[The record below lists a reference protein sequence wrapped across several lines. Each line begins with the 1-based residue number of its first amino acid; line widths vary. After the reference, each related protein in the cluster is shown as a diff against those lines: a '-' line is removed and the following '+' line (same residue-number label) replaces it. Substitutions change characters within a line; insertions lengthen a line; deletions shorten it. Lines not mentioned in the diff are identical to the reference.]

1 MAKYVT
7 SILDL
12 IGNTPLI
19 QLRKKEGERRAEIYL
34 KLEFFNAGGS
44 VKDRI
49 AVHMIKTAEASG
61 ALKPGNTIVEA
72 TSGNTGIGLAMAAA
86 AKGYPFIAIMPDT
99 VSNERKLLVKA
110 YGGVVVETPGAGG
123 SKANLDKLEE
133 LLADHADYVSPRQF
147 ENPANP
153 EIHRKTTG
161 PEIVEALGGAPDV
174 FVAGVGTGG
183 TITGVGA
190 YLKSVRKDIRIV
202 AVEPEKS
209 PVLSGGAPSPHQI
222 QGIGAGFVPPV
233 LNTEIY
239 GEIMK
244 VSDQDAAET
253 ARTLAKEEGILLGF
267 SSGAA
272 IYAALRLAEQL
283 EEDKRIVVIAPDNG
297 ERYLSTTLFE

>member
-1 MAKYVT
+1 MAKCVT
-7 SILDL
+7 SILSL
-12 IGNTPLI
+12 IGSTPLI
-19 QLRKKEGERRAEIYL
+19 RLRHRGGHRAEVYL

-49 AVHMIKTAEASG
+49 ALHMIETAEASG
-61 ALKPGNTIVEA
+61 ALKPGSTIVEA
-72 TSGNTGIGLAMAAA
+72 TSGNTGIGLALAAA
-86 AKGYPFIAIMPDT
+86 AKGYPFIAVMPDS
-99 VSNERKLLVKA
+99 VSDERKLLVKA
-110 YGGVVVETPGAGG
+110 YGGTVVETPGAGG

-133 LLADHADYVSPRQF
+133 LLANHADYVSPRQF

-153 EIHRKTTG
+153 EIHRMTTG
-161 PEIVEALGGAPDV
+161 PEIVEALRGIPDV

-183 TITGVGA
+183 TITGVGS
-190 YLKSVRKDIRIV
+190 YLKSLRADVQIV

-209 PVLSGGAPSPHQI
+209 PVLSGGDPSPHQI

-233 LNTEIY
+233 LDTEIY
-239 GEIMK
+239 GEIIK

-272 IYAALRLAEQL
+272 VYAAWQLAERL
-283 EEDKRIVVIAPDNG
+283 EEDKKIVAIAPDNG